1 MSKAPFFLS
10 SSPSFGRMAAL
21 AAAACV
27 VAASAAASAFAQ
39 QAGSAR
45 TFDGPLP
52 TSSTDRL
59 AIASVTDG
67 PLDGSFA
74 NLPVSN
80 APAPSLDLARSAGLI
95 YSSSASPA
103 LDAVDA
109 SAAANLDLPG
119 LPADS
124 TQPPPRRRYGRP
136 RYNDNNHNADGSNKY
151 AFIAGVGLT
160 LATGNT
166 YHYLNTSYSYQVG
179 AGRNFNKNF
188 SVIAQFDWD
197 NFGFNGRTLGNQL
210 YLENYYFNLY
220 CSNPVNAGSATCQSG
235 ALGALDGHTHVWS
248 FSINPVYNIY
258 TREGFGAYVVAGV
271 GFYHKVATFTT
282 PEQGVYFDP
291 YYGYVSYVANA
302 TVDHYSS
309 NAPGFNA
316 GFGLTFKP
324 SRFSGQRLYAE
335 ARYVFVDNSQRTG
348 VTALTPSATL
358 NAYNGNNLYPAN
370 SNRTTYVPIK
380 VGIRF

>member
-1 MSKAPFFLS
+1 MFKATNLTSPFTS
-10 SSPSFGRMAAL
+10 ACRVASL
-21 AAAACV
+21 AAAACMV
-27 VAASAAASAFAQ
+27 VAGASAQ
-39 QAGSAR
+39 QASTPTGDAAGPVPSVAGSQVVA
-45 TFDGPLP
+45 TTAGGPLNL
-52 TSSTDRL
+52 SSP
-59 AIASVTDG
+59 G
-67 PLDGSFA
+67 F
-74 NLPVSN
+74 
-80 APAPSLDLARSAGLI
+80 DLAHAAGVT

-103 LDAVDA
+103 IDAVDA
-109 SAAANLDLPG
+109 DAAANLDLPA
-119 LPADS
+119 LPADAS
-124 TQPPPRRRYGRP
+124 QPPPRRRYGRP

-188 SVIAQFDWD
+188 SVLAQFDWD

-210 YLENYYFNLY
+210 YIESQAFALY
-220 CSNPVNAGSATCQSG
+220 CATNGNNPACANGPITS
-235 ALGALDGHTHVWS
+235 LDGSSHAWS

-258 TREGFGAYVVAGV
+258 AREGLGAYVVAGV
-271 GFYHKVATFTT
+271 GFYHKVANFTT
-282 PEQGVYFDP
+282 PQAGYYFDP
-291 YYGYVSYVANA
+291 YYGYIPVVSNQ

-324 SRFSGQRLYAE
+324 SRFANQRIYAE
-335 ARYVFVDNSQRTG
+335 ARYVFIDNSQRTG
-348 VTALTPSATL
+348 ITINNVGTLTATST
-358 NAYNGNNLYPAN
+358 NLYPAN
-370 SNRTTYVPIK
+370 SNRTTYIPIK